1 MSLSEKPDW
10 PALDALLR
18 RDPGGRGVAAFQYLG
33 KPLAD
38 GQLEAAAKNL
48 AERGVAAA
56 IVTGFAIVNQN
67 VVAAETDG
75 PPGALY
81 LARALLALGMEV
93 SIVSD
98 DYGLPLLEAG
108 RRCWGLDGIEL
119 AEFPLALAP
128 QASQAWIDAFLAS
141 PRGGRLT
148 HLISI
153 ERAGPSHTS
162 QSLSLQTR
170 GGLAP
175 SAEFEREVPLEHRDR
190 CHNMRGVPIDAFT
203 APTHRLFEAVAAS
216 RRDVKTI
223 GIADGGN
230 EIGMGAVPWEVLRQA
245 ITRGPAG
252 QIACRIATD
261 YLILAG
267 ISNWGAYALAAATVA
282 LRHRGDLISAWD
294 AESQRRL
301 IESLVRD
308 AGAVDGV
315 TGLRQASI
323 DGIPLEEYLH
333 ALSAICQAAGAV
345 VPWSHSG
352 PRR

>member
-1 MSLSEKPDW
+1 MTTARQPDW
-10 PALDALLR
+10 HALDALLR
-18 RDPGGRGVAAFQYLG
+18 RDPGGRGVVAFQYLG
-33 KPLAD
+33 RPLAD
-38 GQLEAAAKNL
+38 GQLEAAATSL
-48 AERGVAAA
+48 AERGAAAA

-93 SIVSD
+93 TIISD
-98 DYGLPLLEAG
+98 RYGLPLLEAG
-108 RRCWGLDGIEL
+108 RRCWGLDAVEL
-119 AEFPLALAP
+119 TEFPLAP
-128 QASQAWIDAFLAS
+128 PASQAWIDGFLAS

-162 QSLSLQTR
+162 QSLALQTR
-170 GGLAP
+170 GGPPP
-175 SAEFEREVPLEHRDR
+175 SAEFEREVPREHRDR
-190 CHNMRGVPIDAFT
+190 CHNMRGESIDAFT

-216 RRDVKTI
+216 RPEVKTI
-223 GIADGGN
+223 GVADGGN
-230 EIGMGAVPWEVLRQA
+230 EIGMGAVPWELLCRA
-245 ITRGPAG
+245 IALGPAG
-252 QIACRIATD
+252 QVACRVATD

-267 ISNWGAYALAAATVA
+267 ISNWGAYALAAATAA

-301 IESLVRD
+301 IESLIHD

-315 TGLRQASI
+315 TGLNQASI
-323 DGIPLEEYLH
+323 DGLALDEYLRV
-333 ALSAICQAAGAV
+333 LSTICRAA
-345 VPWSHSG
+345 
-352 PRR
+352 R